1 MYEHVLVEYVPTTVE
16 YPADDVARLSRAIV
30 KLQLVV
36 EGSFTVEEKTTE
48 KPVLVVFEMASA
60 GTRDEGVVGTVL
72 STITEVVR
80 V

>member
-1 MYEHVLVEYVPTTVE
+1 MVEYVPTTVE